1 MSAFPISSTEPLA
14 ENNVADDF
22 ALVDSHCHLDFF
34 LDERDNGK
42 RNNHREESE
51 QSKDKQSKDEQGKD
65 KQSKDKQSKRELPRL
80 AEVLA
85 RAYRANVRT
94 LLTIATDFSQH
105 PHLVSLCE
113 HYEGQP
119 QTRVSET
126 DLEADLESN
135 SDSNMSSENE
145 HSDLRLFCSAGTHPT
160 NLSEDP
166 ENAPSPEQLVAAHSN
181 NPTRIIA
188 FGESGLDFFRSSNP
202 PKSLQYAS
210 FHNHIIAAQETQV
223 PLVIHNR
230 NADLELE
237 RVLAQTQSSKPYP
250 CILHCFAGSERLAS
264 FALELGC
271 CKLSFAGLATYPSA
285 RALEGIIKKIPLSRL
300 LLETDSPF
308 LPPQNNSPRS
318 KSRRASHCEPAMLR
332 ITAEHIAS
340 LKDLP
345 LRELARA
352 TRCNFAS
359 LFDLAL

>member
-1 MSAFPISSTEPLA
+1 MESDL
-14 ENNVADDF
+14 
-22 ALVDSHCHLDFF
+22 DSDLD
-34 LDERDNGK
+34 
-42 RNNHREESE
+42 S
-51 QSKDKQSKDEQGKD
+51 
-65 KQSKDKQSKRELPRL
+65 
-80 AEVLA
+80 
-85 RAYRANVRT
+85 
-94 LLTIATDFSQH
+94 
-105 PHLVSLCE
+105 
-113 HYEGQP
+113 
-119 QTRVSET
+119 
-126 DLEADLESN
+126 DLESN
-135 SDSNMSSENE
+135 SESNMASENE

-160 NLSEDP
+160 NLSERT
-166 ENAPSPEQLVAAHSN
+166 EKAPSPEQLVAAHSN

-237 RVLAQTQSSKPYP
+237 RVLAQTQSSKAYP

-264 FALELGC
+264 FALELDC
-271 CKLSFAGLATYPSA
+271 CMLSFAGLATYPSA

-308 LPPQNNSPRS
+308 LPPQDNSLLG

-332 ITAEHIAS
+332 VTAEHIAS
-340 LKDLP
+340 LKGLS

-352 TRCNFAS
+352 TRSNFAS

>member
-1 MSAFPISSTEPLA
+1 MSTFPISSIEPLA
-14 ENNVADDF
+14 ETNVADDF

-51 QSKDKQSKDEQGKD
+51 QGKDKQGKD

-80 AEVLA
+80 AEILA

-119 QTRVSET
+119 QTRVSEVGSE
-126 DLEADLESN
+126 EADLESN
-135 SDSNMSSENE
+135 SESNMASENE

-160 NLSEDP
+160 NLSERT
-166 ENAPSPEQLVAAHSN
+166 EKAPSPEQLVAAHSN

-237 RVLAQTQSSKPYP
+237 RVLAQTQGSKPYP

-264 FALELGC
+264 FALELDC
-271 CKLSFAGLATYPSA
+271 CMLSFAGLATYPSA
-285 RALEGIIKKIPLSRL
+285 RALESIIKKIPLSRL

-308 LPPQNNSPRS
+308 LPPQDNSLLG

-332 ITAEHIAS
+332 VTAEHIAS
-340 LKDLP
+340 LKGLS

-352 TRCNFAS
+352 TRSNFAS
-359 LFDLAL
+359 LFDLSL